1 MAGQAMRII
10 RVVGDGS
17 QVVEVDRMS
26 TDSPMFNDPQEQDV
40 LASSSSSEDAL
51 KSLEKLE
58 NLARLAEN
66 AALKDR
72 DVETPQSFVNAEDVN
87 DDIGV
92 TDDISEEANNTKTD
106 YFSGDRDSS
115 TADVVDALAELPEE
129 NIAHGGTDGNGTY
142 FRFLCLKLRKGNVFT
157 PVCQSFCSRGCIPA
171 CVGADTPPHRVSQH
185 AMGQTHPSP
194 YGHCSGRYASYWNTF
209 LYV

>member
-1 MAGQAMRII
+1 MIYRLFKCDFKVTFLLFPEIVAVMEIEGQPSSDEGVSSS
-10 RVVGDGS
+10 VVEKDIGTTNENIPVMGDGS

-26 TDSPMFNDPQEQDV
+26 TDSPMFNDPQEQDI

-66 AALKDR
+66 AALEDR

-92 TDDISEEANNTKTD
+92 TDDISEEGNNTKTD
-106 YFSGDRDSS
+106 YYSGDRDSL
-115 TADVVDALAELPEE
+115 TADVVDALEEPSEE
-129 NIAHGGTDGNGTY
+129 NIANGGADERGKY
-142 FRFLCLKLRKGNVFT
+142 SRFLCSELQK
-157 PVCQSFCSRGCIPA
+157 
-171 CVGADTPPHRVSQH
+171 
-185 AMGQTHPSP
+185 
-194 YGHCSGRYASYWNTF
+194 
-209 LYV
+209 

>member
-1 MAGQAMRII
+1 MRFLVTFLLFPEIVAVMEIEGQASSGERMSSSVLAKDGGSSNENI

-17 QVVEVDRMS
+17 RVVEVDRMS

-66 AALKDR
+66 AALEDR

-106 YFSGDRDSS
+106 YYSGDRNSS
-115 TADVVDALAELPEE
+115 TADVVDALAEPPEE
-129 NIAHGGTDGNGTY
+129 NITHGGTDENGTY
-142 FRFLCLKLRKGNVFT
+142 FRFLCLKLYVG
-157 PVCQSFCSRGCIPA
+157 SFGLR
-171 CVGADTPPHRVSQH
+171 PH
-185 AMGQTHPSP
+185 
-194 YGHCSGRYASYWNTF
+194 
-209 LYV
+209 

>member
-1 MAGQAMRII
+1 MEIEGQASSGERTRSSVMAKDGGSSNENIPL
-10 RVVGDGS
+10 VGDGS
-17 QVVEVDRMS
+17 QIIEVDRMS
-26 TDSPMFNDPQEQDV
+26 TDSPMFSDPQEQDV

-66 AALKDR
+66 AALEDR

-115 TADVVDALAELPEE
+115 TTDVVDALAEPPEE
-129 NIAHGGTDGNGTY
+129 NIAHGGSDENGTY
-142 FRFLCLKLRKGNVFT
+142 FKFLCLKLRK
-157 PVCQSFCSRGCIPA
+157 
-171 CVGADTPPHRVSQH
+171 
-185 AMGQTHPSP
+185 
-194 YGHCSGRYASYWNTF
+194 
-209 LYV
+209 

>member
-1 MAGQAMRII
+1 MEIEGQTSSDERTSSSVVAKDGGSSNENI
-10 RVVGDGS
+10 RLVGDGS
-17 QVVEVDRMS
+17 NIGEVDRMS
-26 TDSPMFNDPQEQDV
+26 TDNPMFSDPQEQDV

-66 AALKDR
+66 AALEDR

-115 TADVVDALAELPEE
+115 TTDVVDALAEPPEE
-129 NIAHGGTDGNGTY
+129 NIAHGGSDENGTY
-142 FRFLCLKLRKGNVFT
+142 FKFLCLKLGK
-157 PVCQSFCSRGCIPA
+157 
-171 CVGADTPPHRVSQH
+171 
-185 AMGQTHPSP
+185 
-194 YGHCSGRYASYWNTF
+194 
-209 LYV
+209 

>member
-1 MAGQAMRII
+1 MEIEDQPSGGEGVSSS
-10 RVVGDGS
+10 VVEKDSGSTNENIPVMGDGS

-26 TDSPMFNDPQEQDV
+26 TDSPMFNDPQEQDI

-66 AALKDR
+66 AALEDR

-92 TDDISEEANNTKTD
+92 TDEISEEANNTKTD
-106 YFSGDRDSS
+106 YYSGDRDSP
-115 TADVVDALAELPEE
+115 TTDVADAFAEPSEE
-129 NIAHGGTDGNGTY
+129 NIAHGGTDENGTY
-142 FRFLCLKLRKGNVFT
+142 SRFLLRNEFVQGPFR
-157 PVCQSFCSRGCIPA
+157 PRF
-171 CVGADTPPHRVSQH
+171 H
-185 AMGQTHPSP
+185 
-194 YGHCSGRYASYWNTF
+194 
-209 LYV
+209 